1 MVTEER
7 GLGFASMEEMEEEGV
22 EEGKREEISQAIL
35 QSKC

>member
-1 MVTEER
+1 
-7 GLGFASMEEMEEEGV
+7 MEEVEEEGV